1 MISKVKDIFRT
12 ASKATG
18 DFFGSFGKGDRDLD
32 AMDPNPGGTY
42 EDGKFKKSPRY
53 VLDKL
58 GRTNN
63 YEDYLRAWNSR
74 MRKFAV
80 QRYYASLG
88 KK

>member
-1 MISKVKDIFRT
+1 MKTGYQRLSGRIGMSSPGARE
-12 ASKATG
+12 ATKIG
-18 DFFGSFGKGDRDLD
+18 Q
-32 AMDPNPGGTY
+32 
-42 EDGKFKKSPRY
+42 
-53 VLDKL
+53 V

>member
-1 MISKVKDIFRT
+1 M
-12 ASKATG
+12 ATKIG
-18 DFFGSFGKGDRDLD
+18 Q
-32 AMDPNPGGTY
+32 
-42 EDGKFKKSPRY
+42 
-53 VLDKL
+53 V

-63 YEDYLRAWNSR
+63 YEDYLRTWNSR